1 VRRVGDLRL
10 TLALLWMDE
19 RGGREVRR
27 EAGEQERWRNVTREV
42 ASETVIFDDPRAVI
56 RRRVELSVRGLE

>member
-1 VRRVGDLRL
+1 
-10 TLALLWMDE
+10 MDE
-19 RGGREVRR
+19 RGCREVRR